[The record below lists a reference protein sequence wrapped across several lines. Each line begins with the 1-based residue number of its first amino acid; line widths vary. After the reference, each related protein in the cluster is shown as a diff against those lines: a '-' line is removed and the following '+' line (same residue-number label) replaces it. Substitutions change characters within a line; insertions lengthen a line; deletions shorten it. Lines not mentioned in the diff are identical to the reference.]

1 MTATPKISVSGDV
14 LRWAREQR
22 GLSIELAAKRLQMG
36 EERLR
41 TIEAGTDQPSVSQ
54 LKKMSDKYKRPLIVL
69 LLDEPP
75 TTFSALK
82 DFRSLADDGTD
93 PFTPELHD
101 EIKRALV
108 QQEIYAE
115 LKSELGEE
123 LQPPRLP
130 SPSRDTYQLA
140 HTLRTLLQVEY
151 AKQRTWSDPRV
162 ALSEWR
168 SRIEGVGILVLEASG
183 VKTKEMRGF
192 SLSERLPL
200 VIVVNGQDSD
210 RGKVFTLLHELAHLS
225 LRQPGVCDLH
235 QRSQATNDTEVFCNA
250 VAGEALLP
258 ESALLSISTVTNHV
272 PGSRWT
278 DDELDR
284 IQTVAGG
291 ASREAILRRLLQM
304 NRVGRDEFEER
315 RDEFLE
321 AYEEWRKARS
331 RRSKGGP
338 PPHRV
343 QLRDRGRPFV
353 RSVFNAYADGIV
365 NLSEVVDL
373 VGVRTK
379 HLDKM
384 QHEAFG

>member
-140 HTLRTLLQVEY
+140 HALRTLLQVEY